1 MAFWSFDE
9 FKRLLCYEKS
19 SCKYSKSRTERG
31 DKQFQSVFWP
41 AEIIRESY
49 IRGNTCHVTRHQD
62 RIYRLNEA
70 EKINT
75 FLYHIWHLIRNFFL
89 KTFLKQLIA
98 RVVKRSTKFK
108 FFKYLYTKS
117 FVPSEEIFSK
127 EIEYNLFLKIKRM
140 RISSFDRIFLIVQPV
155 AC

>member
-9 FKRLLCYEKS
+9 FKRLLCYEES
-19 SCKYSKSRTERG
+19 SSKYSKSRTERG

-70 EKINT
+70 EKMNT
-75 FLYHIWHLIRNFFL
+75 FLYHIHIYLIRISFFL
-89 KTFLKQLIA
+89 ETFLKQLIA

-108 FFKYLYTKS
+108 SFKYLYTKS

-127 EIEYNLFLKIKRM
+127 EIE
-140 RISSFDRIFLIVQPV
+140 
-155 AC
+155 